1 MKSNYFKYVFFIFAI
16 AIMLF
21 AIVKIKSDEQKNEGQ
36 VYEEKEDIEEVV
48 TELRLGVASFDSIN
62 PILSKNKNIQDISK
76 IIFEPLM
83 TLTTDYKLEA
93 CLAKEWAKQND
104 ITYII
109 KLRDDK
115 KWSDGQS
122 FTAEDVR
129 FTIDKLKDT
138 DTIYS
143 ANVEHITRVETV
155 DDTTI
160 RITLENDVQYTIQ
173 LLKSINSIYSANVQ
187 HISTV
192 DVLDE
197 QTLKITLS
205 QPVPFFEYNLTFPIL
220 SSKFYSD
227 KEFIPDIVPI
237 GTGMYNVSEV
247 QESALILSKN
257 EYYTEKENLKLDKII
272 VTIYSSVG
280 ELYNS
285 FKTGNID
292 FISTQ
297 NSNLKEYIGTMGYQS
312 KEMKGREHDFIAFN
326 TQSELLSQ
334 VNVRKA
340 ICYSIDKSN
349 IVSSIFSDNYYT
361 SSFPLDYGSWI
372 YQEKDVSTGYNTEQ
386 AKQILVDDGWSYKNK
401 YWQKYVNYKT
411 QRISLNFIVKSSDNL
426 RISVAENIKTQLE
439 NQGFRINLIKASNE
453 MYRSYLLNKN
463 YDMILCS
470 MNLSVSPDLTTF
482 FGEDNL
488 ANYSNEEVQN
498 IMSEIKNLND
508 EEKLKAN
515 YKRLG
520 EIYKS
525 EMPYLSLYN
534 NKYTVAYSSALAG
547 TLEPNWFYQFYNMKD
562 WHR

>member
-160 RITLENDVQYTIQ
+160 RITLDKEVQ
-173 LLKSINSIYSANVQ
+173 
-187 HISTV
+187 
-192 DVLDE
+192 
-197 QTLKITLS
+197 
-205 QPVPFFEYNLTFPIL
+205 FFEYNLTFPIL

-411 QRISLNFIVKSSDNL
+411 QRISLNFIVKSSDNI